1 MIAANSAAKLYFFRL
16 PDISDETSRAITK
29 ANSWPM
35 FTAIMR
41 AIRQQQRKGRNPA
54 ARAAAAEYQVST
66 GIRHIARTIGLS
78 GPAARR
84 QCRRLSELGLI
95 HITEDERPCKTD
107 PATGRILENRVGR
120 AVPATITL
128 TVDACR
134 HGRPQTKKHDKP
146 PQEQAADLVVS
157 IATHQI
163 TNRERSLPTDFS
175 NRERSLPTSKES
187 SKEFNKEQ
195 PSGITDGIG
204 MPMAKDENTAPPPS
218 PQGSVFA
225 AARIAPAAATGQ
237 QRYDSQANGQRRQNV
252 NNEGGRVWSDESNA
266 RFAYTKAKLERERT
280 NHSQPVAREW
290 LKPIEERLERDPA
303 NTEPVSVTYDVD
315 HVRKQIAA
323 NEAWKRLTAGEACT
337 A

>member
-95 HITEDERPCKTD
+95 HITKDDRPFK
-107 PATGRILENRVGR
+107 ANSAGRILENRVGR

-146 PQEQAADLVVS
+146 PQEQAAELVVS

-175 NRERSLPTSKES
+175 NRERSLPTSKEFP
-187 SKEFNKEQ
+187 KELNKER
-195 PSGITDGIG
+195 PSGLTDGIG
-204 MPMAKDENTAPPPS
+204 RPMAKDENTTPPPA
-218 PQGSVFA
+218 PMASVFVA
-225 AARIAPAAATGQ
+225 PRIVGVPRLPSTRPEGHWRSPRQTNAYSEDCTPKKWAPEVEDA
-237 QRYDSQANGQRRQNV
+237 
-252 NNEGGRVWSDESNA
+252 
-266 RFAYTKAKLERERT
+266 FAYTKARYDKEHQERE
-280 NHSQPVAREW
+280 ARY
-290 LKPIEERLERDPA
+290 A
-303 NTEPVSVTYDVD
+303 
-315 HVRKQIAA
+315 
-323 NEAWKRLTAGEACT
+323 
-337 A
+337 

>member
-1 MIAANSAAKLYFFRL
+1 MIAANSAARLYFFRL

-175 NRERSLPTSKES
+175 NRERSLPTSIES
-187 SKEFNKEQ
+187 SRELNKER
-195 PSGITDGIG
+195 PSGLTDGIG
-204 MPMAKDENTAPPPS
+204 RPMAKDENTTPPPA
-218 PQGSVFA
+218 PMASVFVA
-225 AARIAPAAATGQ
+225 PRIVGVPRLPSTRPEGHWRSPRQTNAYSEDCTPKKWAPEVEDA
-237 QRYDSQANGQRRQNV
+237 
-252 NNEGGRVWSDESNA
+252 
-266 RFAYTKAKLERERT
+266 FAYTKARYDKEHQERE
-280 NHSQPVAREW
+280 ARY
-290 LKPIEERLERDPA
+290 A
-303 NTEPVSVTYDVD
+303 
-315 HVRKQIAA
+315 
-323 NEAWKRLTAGEACT
+323 
-337 A
+337 

>member
-1 MIAANSAAKLYFFRL
+1 MIAANSAARLYFFRL

-134 HGRPQTKKHDKP
+134 HGRPQTKKRDKP

-175 NRERSLPTSKES
+175 NRERSLPTSIES
-187 SKEFNKEQ
+187 SKELNKER
-195 PSGITDGIG
+195 PSGLTDGIG
-204 MPMAKDENTAPPPS
+204 RPMAKDENTTPPPA
-218 PQGSVFA
+218 PMASVFVA
-225 AARIAPAAATGQ
+225 PRIVGVPRLPSTRPEGHW
-237 QRYDSQANGQRRQNV
+237 RSPRQTNAYS
-252 NNEGGRVWSDESNA
+252 EDCTPKKWSPETEDA
-266 RFAYTKAKLERERT
+266 FAYTKARYDKEHQERE
-280 NHSQPVAREW
+280 ARY
-290 LKPIEERLERDPA
+290 A
-303 NTEPVSVTYDVD
+303 
-315 HVRKQIAA
+315 
-323 NEAWKRLTAGEACT
+323 
-337 A
+337 

>member
-1 MIAANSAAKLYFFRL
+1 MIAANSAARLYFFRL

-175 NRERSLPTSKES
+175 NRERSLPTSIES
-187 SKEFNKEQ
+187 SKELNKER
-195 PSGITDGIG
+195 PSGLTDGIG
-204 MPMAKDENTAPPPS
+204 RPMAKDENTTPPPLPMAS
-218 PQGSVFA
+218 RPKGPRITP
-225 AARIAPAAATGQ
+225 AARTEPPRPAWQATTP
-237 QRYDSQANGQRRQNV
+237 RRTNSYS
-252 NNEGGRVWSDESNA
+252 EDFTPKKWSPETEDA
-266 RFAYTKAKLERERT
+266 FAYTKARYDKEHQERE
-280 NHSQPVAREW
+280 ARY
-290 LKPIEERLERDPA
+290 A
-303 NTEPVSVTYDVD
+303 
-315 HVRKQIAA
+315 
-323 NEAWKRLTAGEACT
+323 
-337 A
+337 

>member
-175 NRERSLPTSKES
+175 NRERSLPTSIEP
-187 SKEFNKEQ
+187 SKELNKER
-195 PSGITDGIG
+195 PSGLTDGIG
-204 MPMAKDENTAPPPS
+204 RPMAKDENTTPPPA
-218 PQGSVFA
+218 PMASVFVA
-225 AARIAPAAATGQ
+225 PRIVGVPRLPSTRPEGHWRSPRQTNAYSEDCTPKKWAPEVEDA
-237 QRYDSQANGQRRQNV
+237 
-252 NNEGGRVWSDESNA
+252 
-266 RFAYTKAKLERERT
+266 FAYTKARYDKEHQERE
-280 NHSQPVAREW
+280 ARY
-290 LKPIEERLERDPA
+290 A
-303 NTEPVSVTYDVD
+303 
-315 HVRKQIAA
+315 
-323 NEAWKRLTAGEACT
+323 
-337 A
+337 

>member
-175 NRERSLPTSKES
+175 NRERSLPTSIES
-187 SKEFNKEQ
+187 SKELNKER
-195 PSGITDGIG
+195 PSGLTDGIG
-204 MPMAKDENTAPPPS
+204 RPMAKDENTTPPPA
-218 PQGSVFA
+218 PMASVFVA
-225 AARIAPAAATGQ
+225 PRIVGVPRLPSTRPEGHWRSPRQTNAYSEDCTPKKWAPEVEDA
-237 QRYDSQANGQRRQNV
+237 
-252 NNEGGRVWSDESNA
+252 
-266 RFAYTKAKLERERT
+266 FAYTKARYDKEHQERE
-280 NHSQPVAREW
+280 ARY
-290 LKPIEERLERDPA
+290 A
-303 NTEPVSVTYDVD
+303 
-315 HVRKQIAA
+315 
-323 NEAWKRLTAGEACT
+323 
-337 A
+337 

>member
-95 HITEDERPCKTD
+95 HITKDDRPFK
-107 PATGRILENRVGR
+107 ANSAGRILENRVGR

-134 HGRPQTKKHDKP
+134 HGRPQTKKQEKP
-146 PQEQAADLVVS
+146 PQEQPAELVVS

-175 NRERSLPTSKES
+175 NRERSLPTSKEFP
-187 SKEFNKEQ
+187 KELNKER
-195 PSGITDGIG
+195 PSGLTDGIG
-204 MPMAKDENTAPPPS
+204 RPMAKDENTTPPPA
-218 PQGSVFA
+218 PMASVFVA
-225 AARIAPAAATGQ
+225 PRIVGVPRLPSTRPEGHWRSPRPTNAYSEDCTPKKWAPEVEDA
-237 QRYDSQANGQRRQNV
+237 
-252 NNEGGRVWSDESNA
+252 
-266 RFAYTKAKLERERT
+266 FAYTKARYDKEHQERE
-280 NHSQPVAREW
+280 ARY
-290 LKPIEERLERDPA
+290 A
-303 NTEPVSVTYDVD
+303 
-315 HVRKQIAA
+315 
-323 NEAWKRLTAGEACT
+323 
-337 A
+337 

>member
-1 MIAANSAAKLYFFRL
+1 MIAANSAARLYFFRL

-175 NRERSLPTSKES
+175 NRERSLPTSIES
-187 SKEFNKEQ
+187 SRELNKER
-195 PSGITDGIG
+195 PSGLTDGIG
-204 MPMAKDENTAPPPS
+204 RPMAKDENTTPPPA
-218 PQGSVFA
+218 PMASVFVA
-225 AARIAPAAATGQ
+225 PRIVGVPRLPSTRPEGHWRSPRQTNAYSEDCTPKKWAPEVEDAFT
-237 QRYDSQANGQRRQNV
+237 
-252 NNEGGRVWSDESNA
+252 
-266 RFAYTKAKLERERT
+266 YTKARYDKEHQERE
-280 NHSQPVAREW
+280 ARY
-290 LKPIEERLERDPA
+290 A
-303 NTEPVSVTYDVD
+303 
-315 HVRKQIAA
+315 
-323 NEAWKRLTAGEACT
+323 
-337 A
+337 

>member
-175 NRERSLPTSKES
+175 NRERSLPTSIES
-187 SKEFNKEQ
+187 SKELNKER
-195 PSGITDGIG
+195 PSGLTDGIG
-204 MPMAKDENTAPPPS
+204 RPMAKDENTPPP
-218 PQGSVFA
+218 PLPMGSRPKGPRITPKAPLPAGRA
-225 AARIAPAAATGQ
+225 AGHTKPSGRQNAYGEPPAPAAPWQGVDA
-237 QRYDSQANGQRRQNV
+237 DA
-252 NNEGGRVWSDESNA
+252 
-266 RFAYTKAKLERERT
+266 FAYTKAKYERERT
-280 NHSQPVAREW
+280 NHSLPVARKW
-290 LKPIEERLERDPA
+290 LQPR
-303 NTEPVSVTYDVD
+303 
-315 HVRKQIAA
+315 
-323 NEAWKRLTAGEACT
+323 EAGRT
-337 A
+337 

>member
-1 MIAANSAAKLYFFRL
+1 MIAANSAARLYFFRL

-95 HITEDERPCKTD
+95 HITEDDRPCKTD

-175 NRERSLPTSKES
+175 NRERSLPTSIES
-187 SKEFNKEQ
+187 SRELNKER
-195 PSGITDGIG
+195 PSGLTDGIG
-204 MPMAKDENTAPPPS
+204 RPMAKDENTTPPPA
-218 PQGSVFA
+218 PQASVFVA
-225 AARIAPAAATGQ
+225 PRIVGVPRLPSTRPEGHWRSPRQTNAYSEDCTPKKWAPEVEDA
-237 QRYDSQANGQRRQNV
+237 
-252 NNEGGRVWSDESNA
+252 
-266 RFAYTKAKLERERT
+266 FAYTKARYDKEHQERE
-280 NHSQPVAREW
+280 ARY
-290 LKPIEERLERDPA
+290 A
-303 NTEPVSVTYDVD
+303 
-315 HVRKQIAA
+315 
-323 NEAWKRLTAGEACT
+323 
-337 A
+337 

>member
-163 TNRERSLPTDFS
+163 TNRERSLPTEFS
-175 NRERSLPTSKES
+175 NRERSLPTSIES
-187 SKEFNKEQ
+187 SKELNKER
-195 PSGITDGIG
+195 PSGLTDGIG
-204 MPMAKDENTAPPPS
+204 RPMAKDENTTPPPA
-218 PQGSVFA
+218 PMASVFVA
-225 AARIAPAAATGQ
+225 PRIVGVPRLPSTRPEGHWRSPRQTNAYSEDCTPTKWAPEVEDA
-237 QRYDSQANGQRRQNV
+237 
-252 NNEGGRVWSDESNA
+252 
-266 RFAYTKAKLERERT
+266 FAYTKARYDKEHQERE
-280 NHSQPVAREW
+280 ARY
-290 LKPIEERLERDPA
+290 A
-303 NTEPVSVTYDVD
+303 
-315 HVRKQIAA
+315 
-323 NEAWKRLTAGEACT
+323 
-337 A
+337 

>member
-95 HITEDERPCKTD
+95 HITKDDRPFK
-107 PATGRILENRVGR
+107 ANSAGRILENRVGR

-146 PQEQAADLVVS
+146 PQEQAAELVVS

-175 NRERSLPTSKES
+175 NRERSLPTSKEFP
-187 SKEFNKEQ
+187 KELNKER
-195 PSGITDGIG
+195 PSGLTDGIG
-204 MPMAKDENTAPPPS
+204 RPMDKDENTTPPPA
-218 PQGSVFA
+218 PMASVFVA
-225 AARIAPAAATGQ
+225 PRIVGVPRLPSTRPEGHWRSPRQTNAYSEDCTPKKWAPEVEDA
-237 QRYDSQANGQRRQNV
+237 
-252 NNEGGRVWSDESNA
+252 
-266 RFAYTKAKLERERT
+266 FAYTKARYDKEHQERE
-280 NHSQPVAREW
+280 ARY
-290 LKPIEERLERDPA
+290 A
-303 NTEPVSVTYDVD
+303 
-315 HVRKQIAA
+315 
-323 NEAWKRLTAGEACT
+323 
-337 A
+337 